1 MKKVYTIVLAAA
13 LMLLGTQAK
22 AQLNIGVGYLNST
35 EITTT
40 TSNNNELSRMG
51 LNGLFLGASY
61 NIEIVN
67 GFGVAPGFY
76 VDVLFAEY
84 NRAIYAYSDRRTKR
98 KVDLNVPINLTY
110 RYEVNDKFAIL
121 VYAGPVF
128 QYGVS
133 YKYNWYPKTEGIINI
148 SGAESY
154 NMYDKDQENKI
165 IVLSEGKER
174 IYNPFNIY
182 LGGGAGVQ
190 LGDIQI
196 HVGYDHSLLNC
207 ARTDGYNT
215 RRSQIKV
222 GVNFEF

>member
-22 AQLNIGVGYLNST
+22 AQLNIGLGYLNST
-35 EITTT
+35 EIA
-40 TSNNNELSRMG
+40 SQLSDNKEVGRSG
-51 LNGLFLGASY
+51 LNGMFVGASY

-76 VDVLFAEY
+76 VDVLFAEKTESAGG
-84 NRAIYAYSDRRTKR
+84 AIFGIPVTGSVTATYREVA
-98 KVDLNVPINLTY
+98 LNVPINLNY
-110 RYEVNDKFAIL
+110 KYEVNSNFAIF

-133 YKYNWYPKTEGIINI
+133 SKTTYHGGARLGNLTFNDGDVYNHYDPKNGD
-148 SGAESY
+148 S
-154 NMYDKDQENKI
+154 
-165 IVLSEGKER
+165 
-174 IYNPFNIY
+174 NPFNIF

-190 LGDIQI
+190 LGDIQL

-207 ARTDGYNT
+207 YKGDNYNI